1 MTWFFHDKVTGE
13 YHAITYTAQPRAYR
27 ATFRIDTAT
36 GKPRTYSGP
45 LPTLREAKRFMQT
58 LAPTAEPLPGLP
70 AWMR

>member
-1 MTWFFHDKVTGE
+1 MTWFFHDKAAGE
-13 YHAITYTAQPRAYR
+13 YHAITYTESPRAYR
-27 ATFRIDTAT
+27 ATFRIDTET

-45 LPTLREAKRFMQT
+45 LPTLREAKRIMKA